1 LLYFLQTTGENINCV
16 QSALCSDGITLD
28 SNENLR
34 QKQHQPHSRHESPTI
49 QTHTG
54 YLSSSISPSSSS
66 TLCCKSSPI
75 KVQQSQVPLCVT
87 VQSPYRTK
95 QVYSSFTYD
104 VYNDTT
110 H

>member
-1 LLYFLQTTGENINCV
+1 MSLLTDHDNHVDPHSTTGENINCV

-54 YLSSSISPSSSS
+54 YLPSSIS
-66 TLCCKSSPI
+66 
-75 KVQQSQVPLCVT
+75 
-87 VQSPYRTK
+87 
-95 QVYSSFTYD
+95 
-104 VYNDTT
+104 
-110 H
+110 